1 MKLTIKIGGET
12 RFQRIYHHPAHMP
25 EVTPEVT
32 VDQSQNVSISLPSLI
47 DKGVVGNI
55 QSFQCTVCEA
65 LLRAPAVF
73 KNKSMTKQVVCGI
86 CGSKLQAPAAPPSAG
101 TWSCYPSSVL
111 VAAAINRTEALKLEN
126 EQLKLENEQ
135 LKLENEQLKAQV
147 SSAEVEQPKA
157 QLPSVEV
164 FDVDSNQTEQVAR
177 TDVEPAPKR
186 HKGTFTEKLQTKLNE
201 WTLMSD

>member
-1 MKLTIKIGGET
+1 MKVTIKIGGET
-12 RFQRIYHHPAHMP
+12 RFQRILP

-32 VDQSQNVSISLPSLI
+32 LI

-65 LLRAPAVF
+65 LLSCHQTLF
-73 KNKSMTKQVVCGI
+73 KNNSRTKQVVCGI
-86 CGSKLQAPAAPPSAG
+86 CGSKLQARAALPSGG
-101 TWSCYPSSVL
+101 TWCCYPSSVL
-111 VAAAINRTEALKLEN
+111 VAAAIK
-126 EQLKLENEQ
+126 
-135 LKLENEQLKAQV
+135 KAQV
-147 SSAEVEQPKA
+147 S
-157 QLPSVEV
+157 SVEV

-201 WTLMSD
+201 WTLEDMR